1 MTRFDVMMGKENNS
15 AEEKSKFILE
25 LDENDDVLKC
35 IKQGMLDNNIKEA
48 SVKAITGK
56 LISGLINAKEGRTRV
71 EDAELINA
79 KGKFKFGG
87 DELWGS
93 MEVFTEGIKPIVG
106 PLLQGK
112 AAQGLTITFEY

>member
-48 SVKAITGK
+48 NVKAINGK
-56 LISGLINAKEGRTRV
+56 MLNGLINAKEGRTRV

-93 MEVFTEGIKPIVG
+93 IEVFTEGIKPIVG